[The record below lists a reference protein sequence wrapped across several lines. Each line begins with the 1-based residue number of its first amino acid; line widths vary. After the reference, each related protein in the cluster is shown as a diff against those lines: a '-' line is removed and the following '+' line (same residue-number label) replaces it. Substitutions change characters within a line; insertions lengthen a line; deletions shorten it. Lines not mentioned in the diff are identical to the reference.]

1 MEKTK
6 SKIIIMAE
14 NYLKVDIITPQ
25 SVVYSDYAVSVNVP
39 GSQAPF
45 EVLINHAPI
54 VSSLDSGVIKIKG
67 SDNLTIYFAIGTGFI
82 EVKQNVV
89 SILVETAIKSL
100 DIDKSQV
107 LAFINAIKSEIKFA
121 TSNNEKL
128 LLTTKLS
135 YEQAKLKATTLDR
148 RN

>member
-1 MEKTK
+1 
-6 SKIIIMAE
+6 MAE

-25 SVVYSDYAVSVNVP
+25 SVAYSDYATSVNVP
-39 GSQAPF
+39 GSQSPF

-89 SILVETAIKSL
+89 SILVETAIKSK
-100 DIDKSQV
+100 DIEKSQIV
-107 LAFINAIKSEIKFA
+107 TSIETIKSEIKSA
-121 TSNNEKL
+121 SSKSEKL
-128 LLTTKLS
+128 LLATKLS
-135 YEQAKLKATTLDR
+135 YEQAKLKAATLDR
-148 RN
+148 HN